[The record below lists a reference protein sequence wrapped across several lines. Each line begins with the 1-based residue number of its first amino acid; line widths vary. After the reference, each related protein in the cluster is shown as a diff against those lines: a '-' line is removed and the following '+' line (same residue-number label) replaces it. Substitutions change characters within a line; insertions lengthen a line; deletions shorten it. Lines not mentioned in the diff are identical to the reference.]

1 LVFGRDP
8 HCEVVLEDPGV
19 SGCHA
24 RLQRGPNGVEVVD
37 LGSANGVFVDGQRVQ
52 RAIVVPGHVIRIGAS
67 DITFDLRDSVRAPLQ
82 KTLGMGSRPPVPSAM
97 VAPPMLQR
105 PHPKKKSSAGK
116 VVVVLGLLGACL
128 AAGAYFTW
136 RWVETRSVRVAP
148 LAPASQTAANARPGT
163 SSAPALPPGAGRVAP
178 PPMPNASA
186 GLTPLVFDR
195 NPFEDP

>member
-82 KTLGMGSRPPVPSAM
+82 KTLGMGPRPAVPSAM
-97 VAPPMLQR
+97 AAAPMLQR
-105 PHPKKKSSAGK
+105 PPPKKKGSAGK
-116 VVVVLGLLGACL
+116 IVAVLGLVGACL
-128 AAGAYFTW
+128 GAGAFFAW
-136 RWVETRSVRVAP
+136 RWVETRGVQVAP

-163 SSAPALPPGAGRVAP
+163 SNAPALPRAAAL
-178 PPMPNASA
+178 PMPNASA